1 MVENRPEEIK
11 IAAPADL
18 RWPSVIDNLVRD
30 GSSLEFLP
38 YQVGKPQEKETR
50 VICFVVPRGTSLQ
63 FQGEGMWGLE
73 NNQGQYLGPGRQQWG
88 LTMQEAEEIYTRA
101 NPVQPSVKAF

>member
-30 GSSLEFLP
+30 GSELVFMP
-38 YQVGKPQEKETR
+38 YQVGKPMEEESR
-50 VICFVVPRGTSLQ
+50 VICFVVPKDTSLVY
-63 FQGEGMWGLE
+63 QGEGLWGLE
-73 NNQGQYLGPGRQQWG
+73 NSQGQYLGPGRQQWG
-88 LTMQEAEEIYTRA
+88 LTLEEAEEIYNRA
-101 NPVQPSVKAF
+101 NPLPPSEAGL